1 MFRFQVRGNQ
11 APCLCEIVGHTR
23 RASFRAF
30 FLKKF
35 YLLFGGFVGVYLRL
49 YENRNCIAA
58 LGFRGGEDAEEVT
71 KPLRQ
76 SLDRPACLLVECTRV
91 RAIELDHGVERPDQG
106 SHEFAFTH

>member
-1 MFRFQVRGNQ
+1 MRSDQ
-11 APCLCEIVGHTR
+11 APCLREIVSYTR
-23 RASFRAF
+23 RASLRAF

-35 YLLFGGFVGVYLRL
+35 YLLFGRFVGVYLRL
-49 YENRNCIAA
+49 YENRDCIAA
-58 LGFRGGEDAEEVT
+58 LGLVGGEDAEEVT